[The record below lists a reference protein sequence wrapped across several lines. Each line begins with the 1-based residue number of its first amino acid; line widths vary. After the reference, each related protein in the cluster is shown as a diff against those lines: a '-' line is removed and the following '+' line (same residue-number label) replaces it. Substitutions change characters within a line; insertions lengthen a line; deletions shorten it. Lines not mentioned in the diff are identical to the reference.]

1 MAMDDSEETKKA
13 AEETASDEVETEEED
28 LEDEF
33 AAFEAAAKA
42 AAANALSGMSGGAA
56 AAASGKAAEPEEP
69 EEDDE
74 DEDDEDDFAAFE
86 AAAKAAAASAMSNM
100 GGGAAGSGAA
110 EESSAP
116 AAAAPAK
123 EAVDE
128 PEAEAEAEAAPAA
141 SSGDSAKD
149 AAIAAATASVKDKAQ
164 QLFGLK
170 SQTILVVGGG
180 IAGITAA
187 IEAAETGYDVVL
199 LEKEPYLGG
208 RVTRLNRYFPKM
220 CHPTCGLEINY
231 QRIKRNRN
239 LKVMTMTEVVD
250 VKGAKGDYTVSVKT
264 SPRYTTSACD
274 GCGKCAEVTETM
286 IDNPFNYGL
295 DQVKAA
301 RLSHEHA
308 FPMAYVIDESV
319 KGTPE
324 AEKISAACPKGAV
337 DFDQT
342 EESFDLNVGAIVWAT
357 GWKPYDASKIEVYSY
372 DKCADIIN
380 NVEMERLANHD
391 GPTGGK
397 ILRPSNGGEV
407 SKVAMIQCAGS
418 RDINHLPYCSMICCL
433 ASLKHAAYVREQY
446 PDAQIDIYYIDIRAH
461 DKMSQFYQRIKR
473 DNNINFIKSKPG
485 HILVGEDGRP
495 VVCGEHTIE
504 QGLYQNP
511 YDLVVLATGMQPNM
525 DADFAPANMSK
536 DEFGFVVPSIGDDE
550 GQFSAGVAGGP
561 FDVALSNQSATAAAL
576 KAIQAVRAGTK

>member
-13 AEETASDEVETEEED
+13 SEETASDEVETEEED

-42 AAANALSGMSGGAA
+42 AAQNAMAGMSGGAA
-56 AAASGKAAEPEEP
+56 AAATGEAAEPETPDE
-69 EEDDE
+69 DE

-86 AAAKAAAASAMSNM
+86 AAAKAAAAGAMANM
-100 GGGAAGSGAA
+100 GGGATGSGAA
-110 EESSAP
+110 QES
-116 AAAAPAK
+116 AAPADADPAE
-123 EAVDE
+123 EASS
-128 PEAEAEAEAAPAA
+128 PEEQAEAEAAAPAE
-141 SSGDSAKD
+141 STGDSAKD
-149 AAIAAATASVKDKAQ
+149 AAIAAATASVKKQAEA
-164 QLFGLK
+164 LFGAGVK

-239 LKVMTMTEVVD
+239 LKVMTMAEVVD
-250 VKGAKGDYTVSVKT
+250 VQGAKGDYTVSVKT
-264 SPRYTTSACD
+264 SPRYTTTACD
-274 GCGKCAEVTETM
+274 GCGKCAEVTETE

-295 DQVKAA
+295 DKVKAA

-308 FPMAYVIDESV
+308 FPMAYVIDECV

-324 AEKISAACPKGAV
+324 ADKIKEACPKGAV

-342 EESFDLNVGAIVWAT
+342 EETFDLNVGAIVWAT

-391 GPTGGK
+391 GPTNGK
-397 ILRPSNGGEV
+397 ILRPSNGEEV

-418 RDINHLPYCSMICCL
+418 RDINHLPY
-433 ASLKHAAYVREQY
+433 
-446 PDAQIDIYYIDIRAH
+446 YINTFR
-461 DKMSQFYQRIKR
+461 K
-473 DNNINFIKSKPG
+473 
-485 HILVGEDGRP
+485 L
-495 VVCGEHTIE
+495 
-504 QGLYQNP
+504 
-511 YDLVVLATGMQPNM
+511 
-525 DADFAPANMSK
+525 
-536 DEFGFVVPSIGDDE
+536 
-550 GQFSAGVAGGP
+550 
-561 FDVALSNQSATAAAL
+561 
-576 KAIQAVRAGTK
+576 